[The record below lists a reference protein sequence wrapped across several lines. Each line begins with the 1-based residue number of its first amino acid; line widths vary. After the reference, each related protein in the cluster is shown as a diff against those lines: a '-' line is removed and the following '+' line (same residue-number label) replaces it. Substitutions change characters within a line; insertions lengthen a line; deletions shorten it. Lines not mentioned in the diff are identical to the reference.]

1 MMAHDHTD
9 SLSQNQAPLPY
20 ENQKDSTYS
29 SIFTVPIRFRSFYFL
44 KKKLKINM
52 YIKKLINSNSLL
64 KQQTKIK
71 KYFPILKKK

>member
-1 MMAHDHTD
+1 
-9 SLSQNQAPLPY
+9 
-20 ENQKDSTYS
+20 
-29 SIFTVPIRFRSFYFL
+29 
-44 KKKLKINM
+44 M